1 MKKKNLIT
9 VLIAILIVIA
19 GVFYIKNYKQKI
31 NNTAN
36 QASPTVDA
44 MKVKQRKY
52 NNIVATF
59 FFHGAGSSYR
69 AEEHMANAAVKAGA
83 ADQIICA
90 NVPKNDHVSLIG
102 KFTKAVKHPI
112 IEVNYANN
120 MAVNPNDVKVVLTA
134 VQNKYGFHKVN
145 LVGHSMG
152 NLLIANY
159 INENYANR
167 KLPQIQKVV
176 SIAGH
181 YNGWLGEEKAAASPT
196 KNRKTG
202 EPVKRSASFRQLL
215 GLRKHY
221 PRNIRVL
228 NMYGDLQDGSKSDVA
243 VAVSSARSYKYLIN
257 GRARS
262 YREVE
267 FLGRSAQH
275 SRLHSNTQV
284 DRELINF
291 LWNR

>member
-1 MKKKNLIT
+1 MKKKS
-9 VLIAILIVIA
+9 LIAAIIAVVAVIA
-19 GVFYIKNYKQKI
+19 GVFYIKNQNQKT
-31 NNTAN
+31 NDAAN
-36 QASPTVDA
+36 QTSSSVDA
-44 MKVKQRKY
+44 VKVKQRKY
-52 NNIVATF
+52 NNTVATF

-69 AEEHMANAAVKAGA
+69 AEEHMANAAVRAGA
-83 ADQIICA
+83 ADQIIRA
-90 NVPKNDHVSLIG
+90 NVSKNDHVRLIG
-102 KFTKAVKHPI
+102 KFSKNVKNPI

-120 MAVNPNDVKVVLTA
+120 MAVNPNDVKVALTA

-159 INENYANR
+159 INQNYANR

-181 YNGWLGEEKAAASPT
+181 YNGWLGEEGAATSPT
-196 KNRKTG
+196 KNRATG
-202 EPVKRSASFRQLL
+202 EPLHRSASFKQLL

-228 NMYGDLQDGSKSDVA
+228 NMYGDLQDRSKSDGS

-257 GRARS
+257 GRAKT

-267 FLGRSAQH
+267 FFGKSAQH
-275 SRLHSNTQV
+275 SRLHSNAQV
-284 DRELINF
+284 DRELIKF
-291 LWNR
+291 LWNK